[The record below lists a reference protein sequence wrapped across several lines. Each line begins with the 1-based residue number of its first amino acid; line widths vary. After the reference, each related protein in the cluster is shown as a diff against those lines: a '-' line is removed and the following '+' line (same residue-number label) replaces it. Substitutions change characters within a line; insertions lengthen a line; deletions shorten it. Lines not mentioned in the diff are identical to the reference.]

1 MMDVAVITVSIVE
14 DRPEIRESL
23 RALVSST
30 PGFELYAAYSSM
42 EEVLADRD
50 HGLPDAMVM
59 DLGLPGMSGIEGI
72 RLLRERY
79 PKLALIVLT
88 VFDDDNRIFEAICA
102 GAQGYLLKNTPPAK
116 LLDGIREMLEGGAP
130 MSPGVARRVM
140 ELFRRFRPPESVDH
154 DLTPHELRVLRL
166 LAEGHNLKTAGREIG
181 VSINTIGFHVKKIYA
196 KLEVHSKAEAVAK
209 ALRNGFFR

>member
-1 MMDVAVITVSIVE
+1 MDVAVITVSIVE
-14 DRPEIRESL
+14 DRPEIRDSL
-23 RALVSST
+23 RALVSGA
-30 PGFELYAAYSSM
+30 PGFELYAAYGSM

-72 RLLRERY
+72 RLLRGRY

-130 MSPGVARRVM
+130 MSPGIARRVM
-140 ELFRRFRPPESVDH
+140 ELFRQFRPPESVDH

-166 LAEGHNLKTAGREIG
+166 LAEGHNLRTAARDIG
-181 VSINTIGFHVKKIYA
+181 VSVNTIGFHVKKIYT
-196 KLEVHSKAEAVAK
+196 KLAVHSKAEAVAK
-209 ALRNGFFR
+209 ALRHGFLR